1 MKSWVR
7 RLACFVLFISGA
19 ANEVAMGLSSV
30 EFHQVEEPN
39 FDEGIIP
46 RGPVSG
52 PDDPHVNLE
61 AVPPQAQRKIHS
73 WFTCSA
79 C

>member
-1 MKSWVR
+1 
-7 RLACFVLFISGA
+7 
-19 ANEVAMGLSSV
+19 MGLSSV